1 MFTTR
6 VDITTASVVF
16 TAVPTRIAVLLLAAA
31 CMMAMPGCLLVA
43 AGAAGA
49 GAGYV
54 VANEKT
60 RDSSSDKPDDSR

>member
-6 VDITTASVVF
+6 VDIIKAPVVF
-16 TAVPTRIAVLLLAAA
+16 TTVPARIAVLLLAAA
-31 CMMAMPGCLLVA
+31 CTMAMPGCLLVA

-60 RDSSSDKPDDSR
+60 RDSSTSEGSKSD

>member
-6 VDITTASVVF
+6 VDRTLVSAPL
-16 TAVPTRIAVLLLAAA
+16 VPARVVLLLLAGV
-31 CMMAMPGCLLVA
+31 CLLSMPGCLLVA

-60 RDSSSDKPDDSR
+60 RDSSKSDDAKSD

>member
-6 VDITTASVVF
+6 VDLTKASIVF
-16 TAVPTRIAVLLLAAA
+16 TSVPTRIAVLLLAAA
-31 CMMAMPGCLLVA
+31 CVLSMPGCLLVA

-60 RDSSSDKPDDSR
+60 RDSSKSEDSKSD